1 MDIYK
6 NEENRYWE
14 GSVIKGYN
22 SRTTSF
28 TYFES
33 SIEALKEKVNDLG

>member
-14 GSVIKGYN
+14 GIVIRDIIQEQQVLLILN
-22 SRTTSF
+22 
-28 TYFES
+28 
-33 SIEALKEKVNDLG
+33 LQ